1 MFQFGDRQ
9 SFKPMKLVTIPAKI
23 GSKNDS
29 KLPLL
34 LSRKEMKK
42 TKAKIEFNNDV
53 ILFFGQDINT

>member
-1 MFQFGDRQ
+1 
-9 SFKPMKLVTIPAKI
+9 MKLVTIPAKI